1 MDKIRTRLIAHVESI
16 SNNIKRI
23 QEYESEVPQIE
34 IDILLETIR
43 TLYSD
48 TLSFSAANKTT
59 TTAENATTDDIRTEN
74 IRKEDEVFV
83 TITEKVEDFI
93 NADRDAEIERQT
105 VLASAAILLESER
118 IANAQLEEER
128 AKKLEDTTPVEEQEN
143 TTPQIVEEP
152 QAEETTPTETKQEE
166 DPQTEEAPK
175 AEDDVPTTHKHSKP
189 TPKIDFPF
197 NDGLESDSVLEDIV
211 NDELIPKKS
220 FMTFVP
226 MEEEDSAPIN
236 EEVENTPTM
245 VTDNNAQK
253 EPETINEIPTT
264 LLTYDSIDGEKL
276 KTTIAEQLIQEEE
289 PEQSEKTVLAEK
301 ISQPK
306 TILDKLNE
314 QKNLKKEEKTAENTP
329 KAENTQTKETA
340 PTTDNNSKQQANTPE
355 KTTAQTQ
362 KKTEESH
369 QVSLFDYLK
378 SSNVSKAAEQVD
390 KFSGVKTI
398 ADKFLETKEKSS
410 YISNIDTESKKQKV
424 QDLRSVIGV
433 NDKFL
438 FISELFKDNMRAYND
453 FILKLS
459 KIDSREDALEYIK
472 TIEETY
478 NWDSESQAVQTFFKI
493 FERKF

>member
-166 DPQTEEAPK
+166 DPLTEEAPK

-189 TPKIDFPF
+189 TPKI
-197 NDGLESDSVLEDIV
+197 EK
-211 NDELIPKKS
+211 PKKQENNQQTL
-220 FMTFVP
+220 FDLMNFCDDEPTKEELEEPPIEYDEVEDKDIDEFT
-226 MEEEDSAPIN
+226 EEEIDEALDEI
-236 EEVENTPTM
+236 
-245 VTDNNAQK
+245 AK
-253 EPETINEIPTT
+253 EM
-264 LLTYDSIDGEKL
+264 
-276 KTTIAEQLIQEEE
+276 Q
-289 PEQSEKTVLAEK
+289 
-301 ISQPK
+301 
-306 TILDKLNE
+306 
-314 QKNLKKEEKTAENTP
+314 
-329 KAENTQTKETA
+329 
-340 PTTDNNSKQQANTPE
+340 
-355 KTTAQTQ
+355 
-362 KKTEESH
+362 
-369 QVSLFDYLK
+369 
-378 SSNVSKAAEQVD
+378 
-390 KFSGVKTI
+390 
-398 ADKFLETKEKSS
+398 
-410 YISNIDTESKKQKV
+410 IDTETGEVMPQ
-424 QDLRSVIGV
+424 I
-433 NDKFL
+433 NTFDKETMKML
-438 FISELFKDNMRAYND
+438 YSLLDG
-453 FILKLS
+453 KLEV
-459 KIDSREDALEYIK
+459 K
-472 TIEETY
+472 
-478 NWDSESQAVQTFFKI
+478 
-493 FERKF
+493 